1 MYLIFTIE
9 RLTIDPPLHV
19 VSVHPSCA
27 QSYATWRVDSGT
39 KPLKQEKKKKKT
51 SKGLNSEAVTIDSK
65 MVSKWF
71 ILFVTLTIASSAHQ
85 NPFFFLLITN
95 SQTERYI
102 RRIYSARI
110 IKK

>member
-1 MYLIFTIE
+1 M
-9 RLTIDPPLHV
+9 
-19 VSVHPSCA
+19 
-27 QSYATWRVDSGT
+27 
-39 KPLKQEKKKKKT
+39 KQEKKKKKT
-51 SKGLNSEAVTIDSK
+51 SKGSNSEAVTIDSK

-71 ILFVTLTIASSAHQ
+71 ILFVALTIASSAHQ